1 MNIFQR
7 FGRSGT
13 IVALAVSAI
22 LADPATALA
31 ETALTVNGV
40 DIDSTVIAMYL
51 ESRIQK
57 PAEQATAEER
67 EVVLQELTD
76 IYILTTQPNAKALEA
91 DPRIKAQIELQGRA
105 VLAQAV
111 ATDFFA
117 SNPATD
123 EEILAEYQIQMTS
136 APASQFKARHILVE
150 TQAAASDLI
159 VQLNEGAD
167 FVELAKAN
175 STGPTGPNGGDL
187 GWFSP
192 DQMVAP
198 FSDAV
203 AALEDG
209 AHTAEPVQT
218 QFGWHV
224 ILREESRDSQP
235 PTLDSV
241 RDELKQRI
249 EQTKFQSYLEN
260 LRSDQGDSN

>member
-1 MNIFQR
+1 MNISQR
-7 FGRSGT
+7 SGPSGT
-13 IVALAVSAI
+13 IAMLAATAI
-22 LADPATALA
+22 LASPTAAFA
-31 ETALTVNGV
+31 ETVLTVNGV
-40 DIDSTVIAMYL
+40 DIDSSVVDMYL

-67 EVVLQELTD
+67 EVVIQELTD
-76 IYILTTQPNAKALEA
+76 IYLLTTQPSATALKA

-111 ATDFFA
+111 AAEFFT
-117 SNPATD
+117 SNAATD
-123 EEILAEYQIQMTS
+123 EEILAEYEIQMTS
-136 APASQFKARHILVE
+136 SPALQFKARHILVV

-159 VQLNEGAD
+159 VQLNDGAD
-167 FVELAKAN
+167 FAELAKEN

-203 AALEDG
+203 AGLDDG
-209 AHTAEPVQT
+209 AYTTEPVQT

-224 ILREESRDSQP
+224 ILREESRDNQP

-241 RDELKQRI
+241 RDGLKQRV
-249 EQTKFQSYLEN
+249 EQTKFQNYLEN